1 MKKCKKLKLEIL
13 NLSRYPCLDL
23 LEHMLQPSQS
33 LPLTTL
39 SLLHEMRTFLALLV
53 TLGFISGAT
62 NLWGCGHR
70 VHSGGVG
77 IPGTCSEGL
86 VQGCDAGDLQEPA
99 VCGWGWLPS
108 RAALGYL
115 YFPCVSLGRPWCLSS
130 ESSGDSGMTQ
140 LHRVKLT
147 LFRYCVCFMSHL
159 RLSQSLIMYKA
170 HWQMFKNPTKT
181 PISYFLSFDFWLSA

>member
-1 MKKCKKLKLEIL
+1 MKNCKKLKLEIL

-23 LEHMLQPSQS
+23 LEHILQPSQS

-39 SLLHEMRTFLALLV
+39 SLLHEMRTFMALLV
-53 TLGFISGAT
+53 TRGFISGTT
-62 NLWGCGHR
+62 NLWGCGHWI
-70 VHSGGVG
+70 HSGGVG
-77 IPGTCSEGL
+77 IPGPCSEGL

-108 RAALGYL
+108 RAAPGYL
-115 YFPCVSLGRPWCLSS
+115 HFPCVPLGRPWCLSS

-147 LFRYCVCFMSHL
+147 LFRCCVCLLSHV
-159 RLSQSLIMYKA
+159 RLSQSLIIYKA
-170 HWQMFKNPTKT
+170 HWQMLKENTKK
-181 PISYFLSFDFWLSA
+181 PDFLFSTFDLWLSV